1 MLHASVLL
9 ALEIVKVQ
17 AEKFAVIIAIVV
29 DMEVIECRLQVAI
42 AE

>member
-1 MLHASVLL
+1 MLHAGMLL

-29 DMEVIECRLQVAI
+29 DMEVIERRLQVAI

>member
-9 ALEIVKVQ
+9 VLEIVKVQ
-17 AEKFAVIIAIVV
+17 AEKFAVIVAIVV
-29 DMEVIECRLQVAI
+29 DVEVIESRLQVAI